1 MRPLGCANLIRV
13 READIV
19 CWFKARSALQ
29 ARRLKEV
36 SAQERE
42 RERERERE
50 GNWEVELRGGVD
62 CSHYASA
69 LSPPSYKHVNK

>member
-1 MRPLGCANLIRV
+1 MRPLGCAKLIRV

-42 RERERERE
+42 RE